1 LKVTWV
7 KAYDRVDVNHQV
19 CSAGPKC
26 DRAIANTAPASAYE
40 QKGEHEVS
48 HLYQHEA
55 DAERCTAVYAQRMG
69 VPAFLVTITP
79 PLAIIRRADAWG
91 VLDWSSRQLYL
102 YASREEA
109 ALAVEPG
116 RQLIATPI
124 RQGMP
129 TNQGTPQFG
138 QVQS

>member
-1 LKVTWV
+1 MSTIKYAVLVP
-7 KAYDRVDVNHQV
+7 
-19 CSAGPKC
+19 S
-26 DRAIANTAPASAYE
+26 AIAQLPRRRRLAPEPYD

-55 DAERCTAVYAQRMG
+55 DAERCTAVYVQQMG

-91 VLDWSSRQLYL
+91 ILDWSSRQLHV

-129 TNQGTPQFG
+129 TNHGTPQFG